1 MNCMRNYVQQEANC
15 IAITCKEK
23 KKRFSFKSFISFVI
37 FMHFETALQ
46 ETQS

>member
-15 IAITCKEK
+15 NAVPVR
-23 KKRFSFKSFISFVI
+23 KRFLSRASKALSY